1 MLIWTNFDKL
11 CYCISNISR
20 FLQKFHFPVEIVLNS
35 LQTKKPGTSF
45 QTAIFAEFFDEI
57 ISFEI

>member
-11 CYCISNISR
+11 CYYISNISR
-20 FLQKFHFPVEIVLNS
+20 FLQKFRFPVEIVLNS
-35 LQTKKPGTSF
+35 LQTSF
-45 QTAIFAEFFDEI
+45 QTTIFAEVFDEI